1 MSFDPAS
8 YRKWFETPLGRM
20 VDADEK
26 AVLFA
31 LADLKPGERVLDI
44 GCGDGAFTEEAARR
58 TGDVVGLDFS
68 REMLDAA
75 KKRLADLPGIE
86 WVEGDAAA
94 LPFPDASF
102 DAALAVAMLGMM
114 PDPLTV
120 VREVFRVLK
129 PGGRLIL
136 ADLNRWSYWAAERR
150 IRGWLKRSAVW
161 GKARFFSAADLY
173 GLFSDAGFKDIALRG
188 AVYYPPIDSTLF
200 MQLMRPVEWIGRIG
214 KLPGAALW
222 IACGCK

>member
-1 MSFDPAS
+1 MTFDPAS
-8 YRKWFETPLGRM
+8 YRKWFETPLGRT

-26 AVLFA
+26 AVLFS

-44 GCGDGAFTEEAARR
+44 GCGDGAFTEEASRR
-58 TGDVVGLDFS
+58 TGNVVGLDFS

-75 KKRLADLPGIE
+75 RERLAHVPGIE

-114 PDPLTV
+114 PDPLAV
-120 VREVFRVLK
+120 VREAFRVLK
-129 PGGRLIL
+129 PSGRLIL
-136 ADLNRWSYWAAERR
+136 ADLNRWSSWAAERR
-150 IRGWLKRSAVW
+150 IRGWLKPSAVW
-161 GKARFFSAADLY
+161 GKARFFSAADLRC
-173 GLFSDAGFKDIALRG
+173 LLRDAGFQDIALRG
-188 AVYYPPIDSTLF
+188 AVYYPPVDSALF
-200 MQLMRPVEWIGRIG
+200 LRHMRPVEWLGQIG

-222 IACGCK
+222 IVYGGK